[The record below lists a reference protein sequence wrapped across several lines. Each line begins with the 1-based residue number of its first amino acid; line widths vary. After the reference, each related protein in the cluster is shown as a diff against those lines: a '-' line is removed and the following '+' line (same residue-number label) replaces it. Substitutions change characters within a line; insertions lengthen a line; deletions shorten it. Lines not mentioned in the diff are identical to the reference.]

1 MIVLQNLSNKIINYW
16 VVSLIFYSQIWSCF
30 SVPYH
35 VDLLPLSS
43 SSEPIYLGGAF
54 PNNRTDGGV
63 MIYLGLILPTM
74 LPCITVRFLNH
85 FILTSLLHSSKFSDF
100 VLTDFST
107 VCCTYLQHQFV
118 A

>member
-1 MIVLQNLSNKIINYW
+1 MYLINMFEACTIYINYW

-43 SSEPIYLGGAF
+43 ASEPIYLGGTF

-63 MIYLGLILPTM
+63 MIYLGMKLPAM
-74 LPCITVRFLNH
+74 LPCITVRFLDYFNDIYTLFYSH
-85 FILTSLLHSSKFSDF
+85 FFITLL
-100 VLTDFST
+100 
-107 VCCTYLQHQFV
+107 
-118 A
+118 